1 MFGTEAQT
9 ELDDL
14 KVVATKSG
22 GRNEIYRL
30 GPLLGTKRT

>member
-14 KVVATKSG
+14 KVVAIKSG
-22 GRNEIYRL
+22 GQMKYID
-30 GPLLGTKRT
+30 

>member
-9 ELDDL
+9 ELDNL

-22 GRNEIYRL
+22 GRMKYID
-30 GPLLGTKRT
+30 